1 MSRDITLS
9 DIADRLGVTK
19 VTVSKSLRDHS
30 DISMST
36 KERVRETAQEM
47 GYQHNR
53 LAQSLTLGRTLTIG
67 VIIPKISHTFFSQV
81 LDGINKIAAENDYE
95 IILCV
100 SEEQEEKEK
109 AYLQTLLSMQVDG
122 LLVSV
127 SEETSDP
134 EPFQE
139 VTDQNVPL
147 VFFDRG
153 LDDIDASSV
162 TVDDWEGAYEAVTHA
177 IENGNEQ
184 IAHIAGYSHIQIGHQ
199 RRLGY
204 EDALRDHDRPVHD
217 ELIVEGGFGEED
229 GYAAGKTLLESGTV
243 PDAIFAVTFPVALG
257 VEDRIREIDSSILK
271 DIQFYSFGQHDL
283 NRFFR
288 YPHISVYQPTRRLGK
303 KATNLLLHEIENP
316 SASTTEIELSTRIAI
331 PEEPHTLPYLQGNKG

>member
-1 MSRDITLS
+1 MSGDVTLS
-9 DIADRLGVTK
+9 DIADHLGVTK

-30 DISMST
+30 DISDST

-81 LDGINKIAAENDYE
+81 LGGINKIAAESEYE

-100 SEEQEEKEK
+100 SDEQEEQER

-127 SEETSDP
+127 SEETSDTR
-134 EPFQE
+134 PFQE
-139 VTDQNVPL
+139 VTDQNIPL

-153 LDDIDASSV
+153 LEDVDASSV
-162 TVDDWEGAYEAVTHA
+162 VVDDWGGAYEAITHA
-177 IENGNEQ
+177 IENGNER
-184 IAHIAGYSHIQIGHQ
+184 IAHIAGYSHVQIGRQ

-204 EDALRDHDRPVHD
+204 EDALRDHGRPVRD
-217 ELIVEGGFGEED
+217 ELLVEGGFGEKN
-229 GYAAGKTLLESGTV
+229 GYAAAKTLLESGTV

-257 VEDRIREIDSSILK
+257 VEDRIREVDPSIRK
-271 DIQFYSFGQHDL
+271 DIQFYSFGQHNL

-288 YPHISVYQPTRRLGK
+288 HPHISVYQPARRLGE
-303 KATNLLLHEIENP
+303 KATSLLLHEIEHP
-316 SASTTEIELSTRIAI
+316 SASTTEIELSTRIVT
-331 PEEPHTLPYLQGNKG
+331 PEEPYALPYLQESKA